1 MQFDQVSA
9 AKLQTRVKL
18 YVVIERF
25 VFIPKILHTAE
36 NSATVSQNLCQARR
50 FRLKAP
56 YAPTL
61 LLYKLDS
68 LSNLPVHYPN
78 LGSLSEDQTAVYV
91 FLHNLS
97 PILHVSV
104 KLSKFRGV
112 SYGDLLKIYC
122 DI

>member
-50 FRLKAP
+50 FRLKATH
-56 YAPTL
+56 APTL
-61 LLYKLDS
+61 LVYKLDP
-68 LSNLPVHYPN
+68 LSNLPIHYPAI
-78 LGSLSEDQTAVYV
+78 GSLSVEQTVVYV

-97 PILHVSV
+97 LILHV
-104 KLSKFRGV
+104 
-112 SYGDLLKIYC
+112 LLKI
-122 DI
+122 IQIRRRVLW